1 MKMYLESR
9 GMIPINQSQG
19 VSQNQDFSRR
29 RNQSDRNEAFGQAQ
43 SGVTSQESTTKWPPS
58 RYPYSNH
65 PSLDSPREKT
75 NEKKDNVGYERSDLR
90 RTPNPFN
97 DNFSPS
103 VIHQNIHGANFPPQQ
118 IPQTLHS
125 SSALHMEEAYL
136 QQVSP
141 VYREHHSAQH
151 SQLQDTDAFQCC
163 ENYSESP
170 NSSSNFQAFRYVE

>member
-1 MKMYLESR
+1 M
-9 GMIPINQSQG
+9 
-19 VSQNQDFSRR
+19 
-29 RNQSDRNEAFGQAQ
+29 
-43 SGVTSQESTTKWPPS
+43 
-58 RYPYSNH
+58 
-65 PSLDSPREKT
+65 
-75 NEKKDNVGYERSDLR
+75 KDNVGYERSDLR

-97 DNFSPS
+97 DNFSPN
-103 VIHQNIHGANFPPQQ
+103 VIHQNIHGANIPPQQ

-141 VYREHHSAQH
+141 IYLEHHSAQH

-170 NSSSNFQAFRYVE
+170 NSSSNFQAFRYVEGATMETENQAATMIDGVVADPYEESNDAFIPLCFSRCAASRRYCWSLP